1 MRYRKQ
7 NKRSVI
13 LRNLFLVSF
22 LFLGAMLIKIYL
34 IGDVITEDS
43 NLLQKILL
51 GGTIEKQSILEL
63 QVNAL
68 TEQAHKE
75 KQVMEELMLALD
87 ELRHNQDSKEEE
99 IQSLQTY
106 IERLKL
112 GQTSTNVNHILS
124 QKIDNAIEK
133 ASTKHGVEKALIRAI
148 IKQESNF
155 NVNALSH
162 AGAQGLMQIMPGTAK
177 YLNITNIWDIEQNI
191 DGGTRYIKDQLN
203 TFGDLR
209 LALAAYNAG
218 PNAVKKYKGVPPFR
232 ETQDYVKKV
241 INYYNAFK

>member
-7 NKRSVI
+7 NQKSVI

-43 NLLQKILL
+43 NIIQRLLLDA
-51 GGTIEKQSILEL
+51 TIEKKSILEI
-63 QVNAL
+63 QVHAL
-68 TEQAHKE
+68 TEQAQKE
-75 KQVMEELMLALD
+75 KQVIEELMLALD
-87 ELRHNQDSKEEE
+87 ELKHNQDSKEEE

-106 IERLKL
+106 IERLKI
-112 GQTSTNVNHILS
+112 GQTSTNVNHIIS

-162 AGAQGLMQIMPGTAK
+162 ANAQGLMQIIPGTAK
-177 YLNITNIWDIEQNI
+177 LLGITNVWDIEQNI

-218 PNAVKKYKGVPPFR
+218 PNNVRKYKGVPPFR
-232 ETQDYVKKV
+232 ETQDYVVKV
-241 INYYNAFK
+241 ISYYNAFK